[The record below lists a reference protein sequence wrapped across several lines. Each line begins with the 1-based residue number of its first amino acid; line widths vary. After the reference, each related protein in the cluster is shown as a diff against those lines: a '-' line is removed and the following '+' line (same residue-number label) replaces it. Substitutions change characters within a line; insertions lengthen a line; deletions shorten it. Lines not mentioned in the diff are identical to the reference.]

1 MLLYPA
7 TCVNYTETVL
17 LVEEIIYQN
26 YPVKSL
32 FYGTYKINAKKCM
45 VKLDFLTLMASYLTC
60 YALVAPGKQHLHVQV

>member
-1 MLLYPA
+1 MLPYPA

-32 FYGTYKINAKKCM
+32 FYGTYKMNAKN
-45 VKLDFLTLMASYLTC
+45 VW
-60 YALVAPGKQHLHVQV
+60 